1 MANEIYLFHILIV
14 APLLIYIGY
23 SGSKTPE
30 MLFKL
35 LLIFGVVIIIYHSY
49 LYMKRT
55 KMLDL

>member
-35 LLIFGVVIIIYHSY
+35 LLIFGILVIIYHSY
-49 LYMKRT
+49 LYMKST
-55 KMLDL
+55 HTLGF

>member
-23 SGSKTPE
+23 SGNKTPE